1 MRNQKPLD
9 TYEKVK
15 EKALRL
21 LEFRSHSEFE
31 LTQKLRHQGAKDEH
45 IEDTLDFCRRY
56 GFVND
61 KAYAQRKA
69 ADLINLKKY
78 GLRRVKSEL
87 KAKGISNI
95 IIDEVMIEF
104 DTDEE
109 CDVLVGLVEKKL
121 RGDFADKN
129 SERCIRYFIYRG
141 YDIYDIRNAMNIVK
155 ERSDYS
161 DGV

>member
-95 IIDEVMIEF
+95 IIDEVMMNLILTKNVMYLS
-104 DTDEE
+104 D
-109 CDVLVGLVEKKL
+109 LLKKS
-121 RGDFADKN
+121 FAVIFQIKILN
-129 SERCIRYFIYRG
+129 AVYVILSTEVMIFTIY
-141 YDIYDIRNAMNIVK
+141 VTQ
-155 ERSDYS
+155 
-161 DGV
+161 

>member
-31 LTQKLRHQGAKDEH
+31 LTQKLRHQGAKDEY
-45 IEDTLDFCRRY
+45 IEATLDFCRRY

-87 KAKGISNI
+87 KTKGISNI

-121 RGDFADKN
+121 RGDFSDKN

-141 YDIYDIRNAMNIVK
+141 YDIYDIRKAINIVK

>member
-87 KAKGISNI
+87 KAKGIKCI
-95 IIDEVMIEF
+95 KYTYF
-104 DTDEE
+104 
-109 CDVLVGLVEKKL
+109 VLHVPQNLI
-121 RGDFADKN
+121 RRHKN
-129 SERCIRYFIYRG
+129 AHKTTAIRTKQRT
-141 YDIYDIRNAMNIVK
+141 VT
-155 ERSDYS
+155 
-161 DGV
+161 